1 MIRRILAVGT
11 ALAVLATATMIASAE
26 SATVTVTA
34 GTLTLTTNP
43 VALPGIT
50 LSGVDQTTAT
60 TAGDDVFNVADGRGS
75 GAGYN
80 VTIDTTDF
88 TAGGSTIDTGTGAF
102 DVSLQDAD
110 IVVLGGN
117 ATKPTSSVTALTDIP
132 ESPAAALKVL
142 SAAVSAGQ
150 GSYDWKPVFS
160 LTILAQADAGSYTAT
175 ITLTVATGP

>member
-1 MIRRILAVGT
+1 MIKRILAVG
-11 ALAVLATATMIASAE
+11 AVLAVLATTAVMASAE

-34 GTLTLTTNP
+34 GTLSLTTNA

-60 TAGDDVFNVADGRGS
+60 TAGDDTFNVADGRGS

-88 TAGGSTIDTGTGAF
+88 TAGGSTIDTGTGDF
-102 DVSLQDAD
+102 DISLQNAD
-110 IVVLGGN
+110 IVVVGGS
-117 ATKPTSSVTALTDIP
+117 ATKPTSSVTSLTNIP
-132 ESPAAALKVL
+132 ESPASALKML

-150 GSYDWKPVFS
+150 GSYDWDPVFS
-160 LTILAQADAGSYTAT
+160 LTIPSESDAGSYSAT
-175 ITLTVATGP
+175 ITLTVASGP

>member
-1 MIRRILAVGT
+1 MIKRILAVG
-11 ALAVLATATMIASAE
+11 AVLAVLATTAVMASAE

-34 GTLTLTTNP
+34 GTLSLTTNA

-60 TAGDDVFNVADGRGS
+60 TAGDDTFNVADGRGS

-88 TAGGSTIDTGTGAF
+88 TAGGTIDTGTGNF
-102 DVSLQDAD
+102 DISLQDAA
-110 IVVLGGN
+110 IVVVGGS

-150 GSYDWKPVFS
+150 GSYDWDPVFS
-160 LTILAQADAGSYTAT
+160 LTIPSESDAGSYSAT
-175 ITLTVATGP
+175 ITLTIASGP